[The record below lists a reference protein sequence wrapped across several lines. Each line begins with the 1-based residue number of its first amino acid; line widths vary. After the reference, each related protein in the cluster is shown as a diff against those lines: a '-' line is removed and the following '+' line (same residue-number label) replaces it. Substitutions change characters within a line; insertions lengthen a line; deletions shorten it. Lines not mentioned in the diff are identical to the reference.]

1 MMVSLGTLD
10 LNFKKIISTK
20 SRILRNIK
28 EHTPPL
34 HAGILHP
41 RFMRKLPR
49 AIYRQRSRAKACG
62 VPMDDAILCRVLCK
76 YKMFVNP
83 EDRGLSPHLIL
94 DGYWEMA
101 VTEVMIDLV
110 REGMTAI
117 DVGANL
123 GYFSVLLA
131 DLVGP
136 DGKAIVAEPNPR
148 MASLLTQSIRVNA
161 FDSRVELVTDAIT
174 AESGQEMTLTIPRNF
189 PQNGAVHYGAPHSG
203 GDDNSTSVRVRTR
216 TLDDIV
222 GDRPVDFIKIDVEG
236 SEQAV
241 WAGMQ
246 GILGRGKPLSIILEF
261 TPDRYADPMTFLD
274 SFLQAGFDLSQIT
287 ASGRQPVTPDDI
299 MKDPANIDRMLVLSR

>member
-1 MMVSLGTLD
+1 MMVSFETLGW
-10 LNFKKIISTK
+10 NSEKIIPIK
-20 SRILRNIK
+20 SKIIQNIK
-28 EHTPPL
+28 KRTPAL
-34 HAGILHP
+34 NQGVLHP
-41 RFMRKLPR
+41 RCMRKLPR
-49 AIYRQRSRAKACG
+49 AIYKQLIRANARG

-94 DGYWEMA
+94 DGYWELS
-101 VTEVMIDLV
+101 VTETMIDLV

-136 DGKAIVAEPNPR
+136 DGHVIVAEPNPR
-148 MASLLTQSIRVNA
+148 MASLLTQSVRVNA

-203 GDDNSTSVRVRTR
+203 EDDSSTSVRIRTR

-261 TPDRYADPMTFLD
+261 TPDRYADPMAFLNN
-274 SFLQAGFDLSQIT
+274 FLQAGFGLSQIT
-287 ASGRQPVTPDDI
+287 ASGRQSVTPDDI
-299 MKDPANIDRMLVLSR
+299 MKGPLNIDRMLVLSR